1 MVLPQP
7 AVREGEEG
15 VTGHLP
21 AAWSPP
27 RGARAGPFHK
37 QGARSAPWGGHLH
50 GVSWRGRRGGEVL
63 PAGMIPEGPFPCLSL
78 RSGVRAGVPGS
89 RSLRPQL
96 TAEPQKLL
104 SVLGLQGPV

>member
-7 AVREGEEG
+7 AVREGEDG
-15 VTGHLP
+15 VSGHLP

-50 GVSWRGRRGGEVL
+50 GRLLAGEAGRGGSPCWDDPRGTFSLLVTQKWGESWG
-63 PAGMIPEGPFPCLSL
+63 AGFTI
-78 RSGVRAGVPGS
+78 AA
-89 RSLRPQL
+89 PQL

>member
-1 MVLPQP
+1 MATCPRPGAPPGARGPGPSTNKEP
-7 AVREGEEG
+7 AQ
-15 VTGHLP
+15 
-21 AAWSPP
+21 P
-27 RGARAGPFHK
+27 RGVGTSTA
-37 QGARSAPWGGHLH
+37 
-50 GVSWRGRRGGEVL
+50 VSWRGRRGGEVL
-63 PAGMIPEGPFPCLSL
+63 PAGMIPEGPFPRLSL

>member
-7 AVREGEEG
+7 AVREGEVG
-15 VTGHLP
+15 VSGHLP

-27 RGARAGPFHK
+27 GARGPGPSTNK
-37 QGARSAPWGGHLH
+37 EPAQPRGVGTSTA
-50 GVSWRGRRGGEVL
+50 VSWRGRRGGEVL
-63 PAGMIPEGPFPCLSL
+63 PAEMIPEGPFPCLSL